1 MSGVEVEEW
10 QRRLQ
15 ERTEESRRRRAARAA
30 VRREMA
36 VRRRK
41 GMELRMAEKLIRAD
55 LEARAADFNAVTA
68 RPPDGDA
75 QGWSSAVERCCR

>member
-1 MSGVEVEEW
+1 MMGGPEVEEW

-15 ERTEESRRRRAARAA
+15 QRTEESLRRRAARAA

-55 LEARAADFNAVTA
+55 LAARAADFDALTA
-68 RPPDGDA
+68 RAAEGGA
-75 QGWSSAVERCCR
+75 EG